1 MQEPIE
7 PNIKRAPQL
16 DDGPPP
22 YFQGRKEW
30 AEYHKTGVERYADNP
45 LIEALPPIL
54 TDKEVSKQLACYPE
68 HDENQRK
75 LPDEVRIHLTH
86 TALDLFVPLPDH
98 LDLAQRFSCLIRNGY
113 VPRNPITAAYWKEIN
128 TRLCGMTLQH
138 RRRSPVRSTA
148 TGFNIIG
155 ISGGGKTTGTEVNLD
170 LYPQVI
176 HHRNYQNR
184 NFNFVQV
191 VWLKM
196 LCPPDG
202 SIRGLCLD
210 FFRILDDLLGTHHY
224 RTYAEGRK
232 TIDEL
237 IPSMAR
243 VASMHAIGVLAFDE
257 IQFLSEI
264 KSGGKERMLNLF
276 CELTN
281 RIGLP
286 IVFIGTYKARQ
297 VLEGEFRQVRR
308 GCGEGEKRWDRLT
321 EARTWRFFLT
331 ALWRYQYVAHPT
343 ALTDELSDLFY
354 DLTQGIPDLC
364 VKLYILVQVRAIRT
378 GKEVITAEIT
388 RSVAQDSFGTVQR
401 ILDHLRKNDTAALE
415 LISDISPIDLDA
427 SIRAMDKI
435 SQSTSLLDV
444 LPRADKK
451 NSAAAS
457 VAPQPSKSDSEAKKN
472 SPQKVAEPPE
482 GTAEE
487 LGVLKGVAVGDGNL
501 SPYDRL
507 KAKGFIRPGT
517 EFLKEEAVA

>member
-1 MQEPIE
+1 M
-7 PNIKRAPQL
+7 
-16 DDGPPP
+16 
-22 YFQGRKEW
+22 
-30 AEYHKTGVERYADNP
+30 
-45 LIEALPPIL
+45 
-54 TDKEVSKQLACYPE
+54 ACYPAY
-68 HDENQRK
+68 DEGERR

-113 VPRNPITAAYWKEIN
+113 VPRNPIAAAYWKEIN
-128 TRLCGMTLQH
+128 TRVSGITLQ
-138 RRRSPVRSTA
+138 RRPRNPVRSMA

-155 ISGGGKTTGTEVNLD
+155 ISGGGKTIGTELNFD

-184 NFNFVQV
+184 NFNVAQV

-202 SIRGLCLD
+202 SIRGLCID
-210 FFRILDDLLGTHHY
+210 FFRILDALLGTHHY
-224 RTYAEGRK
+224 RNYAKGRR

-243 VASMHAIGVLAFDE
+243 VASIHALGVLALDE

-264 KSGGKERMLNLF
+264 KSGGKERMLNFF

-321 EARTWRFFLT
+321 DTRTWRFFLN

-343 ALTDELSDLFY
+343 ALTDELSVLFF

-364 VKLYILVQVRAIRT
+364 VKLYIMVQVRAIRT
-378 GKEVITAEIT
+378 GKEVIIPEII
-388 RSVAQDSFGTVQR
+388 RSVAQDSFATVQR

-415 LISDISPIDLDA
+415 LISDISPIDLEA
-427 SIRAMDKI
+427 SIRGMDKI

-444 LPRADKK
+444 LPGANKK
-451 NSAAAS
+451 KSTAAA
-457 VAPQPSKSDSEAKKN
+457 VAPQPCRSDSGVKKN
-472 SPQKVAEPPE
+472 SPQKLSEPSD
-482 GTAEE
+482 GTDDE
-487 LGVLKGVAVGDGNL
+487 LGVLKDVAARDDNL

-517 EFLKEEAVA
+517 EFLNQEAVA